1 MTVMED
7 SDMRGTNVLG
17 NFVSLLL
24 GMVIGAAIALL
35 FAPESGSELRFQ
47 IGEKA
52 TAARQ
57 QFRSEY
63 ERSRNWVEEEAAKPK
78 KDQPSE
84 NAT

>member
-1 MTVMED
+1 MIVMED
-7 SDMRGTNVLG
+7 SDMRGTYVLG
-17 NFVSLLL
+17 NFVSFLV
-24 GMVIGAAIALL
+24 GMAMGAVIALL
-35 FAPESGSELRFQ
+35 FAPETGSELRFQ

-63 ERSRNWVEEEAAKPK
+63 ERSRNWVEGEAAKLK